1 MNLVALAM
9 KLRALRT
16 QRGMTLE
23 ELSAR
28 SGLTGSMLCK
38 IENFRVTPSLP
49 ALGAIAR
56 ALGVT
61 LATLFEGLDEPAGL
75 EIVRAGARKRMK
87 RDDSP
92 WTYLALLSNRAEY
105 AVEPFI
111 VEIPAGRQRT
121 ETHTHEGDEFMLMLD
136 GVLDFVH
143 GEKTHRLRKGD
154 STYSNGNVRHTLI
167 NPTKKPARIL
177 VVYCHG

>member
-1 MNLVALAM
+1 MLA
-9 KLRALRT
+9 
-16 QRGMTLE
+16 
-23 ELSAR
+23 
-28 SGLTGSMLCK
+28 SMLVWDDLQV
-38 IENFRVTPSLP
+38 FLATHRTRSH
-49 ALGAIAR
+49 AGAAR
-56 ALGVT
+56 ALGVA
-61 LATLFEGLDEPAGL
+61 LAKLFEGLDEPAGL
-75 EIVRAGARKRMK
+75 EIVRAGERRKMK

-111 VEIPAGRQRT
+111 VEVPPGRQRT
-121 ETHTHEGDEFMLMLD
+121 ETHAHEGDEFMLMLD

-154 STYSNGNVRHTLI
+154 STYSNGSIRHTLI
-167 NPTKKPARIL
+167 NPAKKRARIL